1 MTFQVNIKK
10 QNKNVTIL
18 KFQYVEILD
27 VKFCFENWE
36 ETKEPIIRCTT
47 DFGAQCSNFFYQLPK
62 QKSADGSNTVCSL
75 FRAPLTFSLGQT
87 SKRSLDSSGSFLKFD
102 YYSGIDMTYKNQS
115 VLHDKKQQVKIELYN
130 KLHNPNLEI
139 YKSVLYKSITNT
151 TSLSFQWNSVE
162 EENMYRSESDFTGQ
176 ASKNAYR
183 LSTSLMSTV
192 SFELIKRISLET
204 SIWNYIGIAPTI
216 NTHHEIETMT
226 ASESFPMEY
235 NPLSSSAQPFG
246 SLHVFPANYQT
257 KVLREQKAF
266 AFINAIGIFGGLF
279 GLLFSLQTCLFGYRP
294 RSPWGYMHRW
304 SFGQFRS
311 SLMNGLH
318 TNFFPS
324 TIKAFTNTRHVPIN
338 QQTSVVPI
346 QHQMSDYSISSS
358 AHTPENINTHADY
371 FHQSN
376 HLPSTSKNGLY
387 PLIIPTETRNNTNYL
402 LSPSP
407 IINFSEMKG
416 KQGSELRMALIEERI
431 YTLER
436 LFQAYYI
443 DDEIFRSL
451 DCALKADNR
460 RRETSSITFSS
471 SSSSADNS
479 QNSSNIALEKRRI
492 TKKDEN

>member
-1 MTFQVNIKK
+1 M
-10 QNKNVTIL
+10 
-18 KFQYVEILD
+18 
-27 VKFCFENWE
+27 
-36 ETKEPIIRCTT
+36 
-47 DFGAQCSNFFYQLPK
+47 
-62 QKSADGSNTVCSL
+62 
-75 FRAPLTFSLGQT
+75 LG
-87 SKRSLDSSGSFLKFD
+87 SSGSFLKFD
-102 YYSGIDMTYKNQS
+102 YYKGIDMSDKNQS
-115 VLHDKKQQVKIELYN
+115 VLHDKTQQVKIELYN
-130 KLHNPNLEI
+130 RMHDPNLEI
-139 YKSVLYKSITNT
+139 YKSALNKFITNA

-162 EENMYRSESDFTGQ
+162 EENMYRSESGLAGQ

-183 LSTSLMSTV
+183 LSTSLMSTI

-204 SIWNYIGIAPTI
+204 NIWNYIGISPTV

-235 NPLSSSAQPFG
+235 NPLSSFAQPFG

-311 SLMNGLH
+311 SLMNGLQS
-318 TNFFPS
+318 NFFPS
-324 TIKAFTNTRHVPIN
+324 TINAFTNTRHPSIT
-338 QQTSVVPI
+338 QQTPRAPI
-346 QHQMSDYSISSS
+346 QHHISDYSISSS
-358 AHTPENINTHADY
+358 THISQDINEHGDY
-371 FHQSN
+371 FHQAN

-387 PLIIPTETRNNTNYL
+387 PLVIPTETSGNTNYL

-451 DCALKADNR
+451 DRALKADNR
-460 RRETSSITFSS
+460 RRAASSTTFSS
-471 SSSSADNS
+471 TSSADS
-479 QNSSNIALEKRRI
+479 GQNSSNLALEKRRI
-492 TKKDEN
+492 IKKDQNQ